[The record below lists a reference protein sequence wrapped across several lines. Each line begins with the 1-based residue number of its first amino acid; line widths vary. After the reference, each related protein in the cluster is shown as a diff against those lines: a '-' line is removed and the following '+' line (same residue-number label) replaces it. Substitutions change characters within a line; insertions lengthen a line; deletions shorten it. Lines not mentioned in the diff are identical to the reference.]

1 VTTAITPPGP
11 TTGHRLFVALM
22 GVGRRL
28 KSRPIDGR
36 VDPASL
42 FVLHQVAANAP
53 VRLTELARCMALDP
67 STVSRHVRQLET
79 SGYLARTGDPDDRR
93 AARLRLT
100 DQGQAVMDE
109 AMRARIAILDQAVA
123 GWSDADLDTLTT
135 LMTRLAAALDR
146 QADETEIR

>member
-1 VTTAITPPGP
+1 MTTAITPPDP
-11 TTGHRLFVALM
+11 DTGRRLFVALM
-22 GVGRRL
+22 GVVRRL
-28 KSRPIDGR
+28 KGRQIDGR
-36 VDPASL
+36 VDPASVY
-42 FVLHQVAANAP
+42 VLHQVAATAP

-79 SGYLARTGDPDDRR
+79 SGYLTRTDDPLDRR

-100 DQGQAVMDE
+100 DQGQSFMDE

-123 GWSDADLDTLTT
+123 GWNEADLDTLTT

-146 QADETEIR
+146 QADETENR